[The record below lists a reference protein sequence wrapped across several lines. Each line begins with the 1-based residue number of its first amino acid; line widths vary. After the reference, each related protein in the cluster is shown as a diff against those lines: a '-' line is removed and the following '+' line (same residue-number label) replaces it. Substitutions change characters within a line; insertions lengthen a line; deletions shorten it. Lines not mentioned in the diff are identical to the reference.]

1 MPRCE
6 AWTLLEWLCSYVFA
20 KNLECDG
27 KAEIALVVTAVT
39 GDVELYISCCFC

>member
-6 AWTLLEWLCSYVFA
+6 AWTLLEWLCSYAFA

-27 KAEIALVVTAVT
+27 KAEIALVVIAVT
-39 GDVELYISCCFC
+39 GDVEICICCVC